1 MMITNAQSDE
11 KFDYQSTAE
20 LFPGKNHRI
29 RSRVLKYMRFNHAA
43 DAVRFAIEKLPTEV
57 LLGAYLEV
65 NEIRYDSREIRRLYD
80 HPDYPF
86 ARLSKVA

>member
-1 MMITNAQSDE
+1 MIMNARSDE
-11 KFDYQSTAE
+11 RFDYQSTAE
-20 LFPGKNHRI
+20 LFPGKNHRV

-65 NEIRYDSREIRRLYD
+65 NEKRYDSREIRRLYD

-86 ARLSKVA
+86 ARFSKVA